1 MDRWVDTLAS
11 APMTVLPA
19 DAPRVAADKDASVPG
34 SQDKIVGGACGLPR
48 HAPPTLLTM
57 RSTKILV
64 VDDEPKIRRIVT
76 SYLIDEGYDVAEAHD
91 GESALLVADSDLD
104 LVILDIGLPGIDGID
119 VLRELRSRSD
129 VPVIL
134 VTARAEETDRLIGLS
149 VGADDYVTKPF
160 SPREL
165 VLRVK
170 AILRRSSH
178 LVDRPDGVIRFDDL
192 TIDTGARVVE
202 VDGEEPELTALEFDL
217 LVALSDAPGLVL
229 TRRQLIERVWGWD
242 FVGDE
247 RVVDVH
253 IRNLRR
259 KLGDDAIEPRFIT
272 TVRGVGYK
280 FTAPST

>member
-1 MDRWVDTLAS
+1 
-11 APMTVLPA
+11 
-19 DAPRVAADKDASVPG
+19 
-34 SQDKIVGGACGLPR
+34 
-48 HAPPTLLTM
+48 M

-217 LVALSDAPGLVL
+217 LIALSDAPGLVL

>member
-1 MDRWVDTLAS
+1 M
-11 APMTVLPA
+11 
-19 DAPRVAADKDASVPG
+19 G
-34 SQDKIVGGACGLPR
+34 
-48 HAPPTLLTM
+48 
-57 RSTKILV
+57 STKILV

-217 LVALSDAPGLVL
+217 LIALSDAPGLVL

-259 KLGDDAIEPRFIT
+259 KLGDDAVEPRFIT
-272 TVRGVGYK
+272 TIREVGYK
-280 FTAPST
+280 FTASST